1 MESTYEEKRK
11 ECERG
16 RIKWTWVV
24 IAGMIP
30 ILITGMHLC
39 LNVTNYQVLESQS
52 TIIFAIFIISF
63 IVSAIGMGVSTSYS
77 NKESALQFE
86 ETLRLLDDIGSKF
99 KENKK

>member
-1 MESTYEEKRK
+1 VDVGCYRWDDPDFNNGNASMSKCYKLSSV
-11 ECERG
+11 G
-16 RIKWTWVV
+16 
-24 IAGMIP
+24 IAV
-30 ILITGMHLC
+30 HYNLC
-39 LNVTNYQVLESQS
+39 NIYY
-52 TIIFAIFIISF
+52 